1 MKATSSF
8 RLLWI
13 LAILSSFHIAA
24 YSQQKSLKDVEAT
37 QELSGKVAA
46 LFQDNK
52 IPDAFDLLEPY
63 WPLPKNELE
72 AMEEKTIQLMNM
84 LQDRFGNQFGYTWVR
99 DEKIADIAIRETWMV
114 QFEVSAI
121 RLMFTYY
128 KNPSG
133 WIVNAFEWD
142 DQMSE
147 EFR

>member
-1 MKATSSF
+1 MNTYSSF

-13 LAILSSFHIAA
+13 IAISFSFHITA

-37 QELSGKVAA
+37 QELSGNVAA
-46 LFQDNK
+46 LFQENK
-52 IPDAFDLLEPY
+52 IPAAFDLLEPY

-84 LQDRFGNQFGYTWVR
+84 LEGRFGKLFGHTWVR
-99 DEKIADIAIRETWMV
+99 DEKIGDIAIRETWMV

-128 KNPSG
+128 KSPSG
-133 WIVNAFEWD
+133 WIVNSFEWD